1 MPRSVPA
8 IVKPEILSWA
18 RRNSGYD
25 LEIVARKVGVNP
37 ERLSL
42 WETGESRPTIKQLR
56 KLADIYKRPVA
67 VFYLSQPPRGF
78 QAMKDFR
85 RPQGHRLGT
94 MSPEL
99 TLSIR
104 KAQERRQIAHEL
116 ARLIDYESST
126 LTMSAT
132 LNDDPEQ
139 LGERIRDHLG
149 VSLKDQRVWSYGRE
163 SFNNWRAAFESA
175 GILVFQIYDVKA
187 SEVSGYSLNGGPMPV
202 IAVNVKDS
210 YNRRI
215 FTMFHELA
223 HILIRTTGI
232 CDLSEPQSL
241 LAGAEMVEPF
251 CNRVAGA
258 CLVPLTA
265 IHDERTVRMHTEHEV
280 WSDREIDT
288 LSRRF
293 GVSRETFVRRLVF
306 ASLADD
312 NFYRLKRE
320 QYLSEHEES
329 LPPSVS
335 GGGPLPHIKALSS
348 LGHAFVSLVLQNFYR
363 DNITASTVSDHLDMK
378 LGHLSKLEAT
388 ISSTRR

>member
-8 IVKPEILSWA
+8 IVKPEMLSWA
-18 RRNSGYD
+18 RRSSGYE
-25 LEIVARKVGVNP
+25 LEAVAKKVSVTP
-37 ERLSL
+37 ERLAL

-56 KLADIYKRPVA
+56 KLADVYKRPMA
-67 VFYLSQPPRGF
+67 VFYLPEPPRGF

-85 RPQGHRLGT
+85 TPQGRWLGA

-116 ARLIDYESST
+116 ARLIDYESIA
-126 LTMSAT
+126 LTMSAS
-132 LNDDPEQ
+132 LSDDPEQ
-139 LGERIRDHLG
+139 LGEKIRNYVG
-149 VSLKDQRVWSYGRE
+149 ISLENQYTWSYGRE
-163 SFNNWRAAFESA
+163 SFNNWRTVFENA

-187 SEVSGYSLNGGPMPV
+187 SEVSGYSLNSGSMPV

-223 HILIRTTGI
+223 HILIHTTGI
-232 CDLSEPQSL
+232 CDLSEPQVPS
-241 LAGAEMVEPF
+241 AKVEMVEPF

-258 CLVPLTA
+258 CLVPLQA
-265 IHDERTVRMHTEHEV
+265 IHGDQTVLNHAKHEM

-293 GVSRETFVRRLVF
+293 GVSREAFVRRLVF
-306 ASLADD
+306 AGLADD
-312 NFYRLKRE
+312 YFYRLKRE
-320 QYLSEHEES
+320 QYLSEHEEAS
-329 LPPSVS
+329 SPSVS
-335 GGGPLPHIKALSS
+335 RRGPLPHIKTLSS

-378 LGHLSKLEAT
+378 LGHLSKLEAS
-388 ISSTRR
+388 ISSIRR